1 MKRPITTNACYLGSM
16 LLGVGALLCASGI
29 ENSTNGWAMLGWTM
43 IALALGG
50 VALIL
55 AAWGSLQGSRPPSAG
70 TAPMAASTAPTPAPM
85 SLTTGRTGGEHEKEP
100 ARVRCT
106 DEPQR

>member
-55 AAWGSLQGSRPPSAG
+55 AALGISAG
-70 TAPMAASTAPTPAPM
+70 QPAPKRRN
-85 SLTTGRTGGEHEKEP
+85 SPYGRIDRTHARTHEP
-100 ARVRCT
+100 DYRQDRRDA
-106 DEPQR
+106 

>member
-43 IALALGG
+43 AALVLVV

-55 AAWGSLQGSRPPSAG
+55 AALGISAEK
-70 TAPMAASTAPTPAPM
+70 PASKRRNSPY
-85 SLTTGRTGGEHEKEP
+85 GRIDRTHARTHEPEYRQNRREEHS
-100 ARVRCT
+100 A
-106 DEPQR
+106 

>member
-55 AAWGSLQGSRPPSAG
+55 AALGISAG
-70 TAPMAASTAPTPAPM
+70 QPTPKRRNSPY
-85 SLTTGRTGGEHEKEP
+85 GRIDRTHARTHEP
-100 ARVRCT
+100 DYRQNRRGA
-106 DEPQR
+106 

>member
-1 MKRPITTNACYLGSM
+1 MKKKTNPNACYLGSM
-16 LLGVGALLCASGI
+16 LFGVGTLLCASGI

-55 AAWGSLQGSRPPSAG
+55 AALGISAEQ
-70 TAPMAASTAPTPAPM
+70 PDPKRRNSPY
-85 SLTTGRTGGEHEKEP
+85 GRIDRTHARTHEP
-100 ARVRCT
+100 DYRQDRRGA
-106 DEPQR
+106 